1 MDHYYLSKDDWD
13 ALVELGVG
21 EQDEEQ
27 IMKRI
32 STSTKTS
39 FTKK

>member
-21 EQDEEQ
+21 DHKDEVILKQ
-27 IMKRI
+27 IPTAI
-32 STSTKTS
+32 KTS
-39 FTKK
+39 FSKK